1 MARSSRGTDR
11 YTPKEY
17 QDFKR
22 EDITLLVDMYPTEA
36 PTRENIMKHMEKLVA
51 DAQPGDSLF
60 LSCKN
65 YSFPAEVVSL
75 MLNAIS

>member
-1 MARSSRGTDR
+1 MASSSCGADKCTS
-11 YTPKEY
+11 KEY

-65 YSFPAEVVSL
+65 LKFPTEVVSL
-75 MLNAIS
+75 ILNAIS